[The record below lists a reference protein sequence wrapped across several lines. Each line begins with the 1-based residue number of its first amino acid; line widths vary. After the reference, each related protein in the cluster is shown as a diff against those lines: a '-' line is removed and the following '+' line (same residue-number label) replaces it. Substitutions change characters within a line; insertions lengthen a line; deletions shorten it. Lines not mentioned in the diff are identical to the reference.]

1 MKYHSN
7 LLDAEVYPQEELVF
21 FYGGCLSQ
29 WADGIFYC
37 HSLDETVNCAE
48 QAMMLHKAKM
58 FGDAETYNKIMRAR
72 HPSTQKAL
80 GKIVKGF
87 DEEKWST
94 IKFECVKNINID
106 KFTSAPEWKELLFL
120 THPYELVEA
129 SPSDRIW
136 GIGMDIDNPDLLNQ
150 FKWGMNLLGKAL
162 TMARDE
168 LMNKL

>member
-1 MKYHSN
+1 MSR
-7 LLDAEVYPQEELVF
+7 L
-21 FYGGCLSQ
+21 
-29 WADGIFYC
+29 
-37 HSLDETVNCAE
+37 
-48 QAMMLHKAKM
+48 
-58 FGDAETYNKIMRAR
+58 R
-72 HPSTQKAL
+72 L
-80 GKIVKGF
+80 GRL
-87 DEEKWST
+87 
-94 IKFECVKNINID
+94 
-106 KFTSAPEWKELLFL
+106 LLFL